1 MRDGSHHSSQ
11 HYSVLLVQYQVS
23 VARALSRNLT
33 QFYRDVHLAVTPDEA
48 ELLLEKRNSQ
58 LHLVCGQ
65 YFGVGRP
72 LGQHLIATW
81 RERYPEIRRAVLAT
95 GAELDSEQLEGV
107 DGVYHK
113 PAPIFLLLNLL
124 GVRNHDLFV
133 AHPSSN
139 QPHTN
144 PTEINMKAKSTQAH
158 QITTLKERLSQAP
171 KQDKQPG
178 ALRTAQGFASA

>member
-48 ELLLEKRNSQ
+48 ELLLEKRSSQ

-65 YFGVGRP
+65 YFGLGRP
-72 LGQHLIATW
+72 LGQNLIATW

-139 QPHTN
+139 QPHGDQHESKIY
-144 PTEINMKAKSTQAH
+144 PSTSNHHPQGAS
-158 QITTLKERLSQAP
+158 QPGSQA
-171 KQDKQPG
+171 G
-178 ALRTAQGFASA
+178 